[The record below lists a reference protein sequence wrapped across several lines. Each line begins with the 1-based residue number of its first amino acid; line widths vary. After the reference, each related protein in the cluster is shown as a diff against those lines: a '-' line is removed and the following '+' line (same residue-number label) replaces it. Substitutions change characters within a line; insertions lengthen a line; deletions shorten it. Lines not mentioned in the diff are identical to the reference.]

1 MTTELTKLSWM
12 TDDEFEDLV
21 IARKK
26 FSEWNFEF
34 AYHPMMRSFTR
45 DKSILLVFNSSRLE
59 STLPIG
65 LKYSNTYKMLKDVSL
80 DSPASITAWNF
91 DGKRGNEKC
100 SLSGA
105 ARQCQLIQHLK
116 AYKYMMS
123 LKKLTLE
130 GILKSHDILMLGAV
144 SDDGS
149 PILNGKFRT
158 FGVNNGVDNYMSYEL
173 AEENMEKVVEWYNN
187 FDGADSVEVAYKL
200 FWKFLKIHP
209 FEDGNGRIARLLVAN
224 HMCSLGTPFPV
235 CVTSGKRRSR
245 KHYYDAIKRE
255 DLLYCS
261 RTGPY
266 TLIAQSVYLRW
277 KNFLNLKNSVEIF

>member
-26 FSEWNFEF
+26 FSEWNVEF

-45 DKSILLVFNSSRLE
+45 DKSISLVFNSNRLE
-59 STLPIG
+59 NTLPIG
-65 LKYSNTYKMLKDVSL
+65 LKHSNTYKMLKDVSL
-80 DSPASITAWNF
+80 DSPASITAWNS
-91 DGKRGNEKC
+91 DGKLGNKK
-100 SLSGA
+100 
-105 ARQCQLIQHLK
+105 CQLIQHLK

-130 GILKSHDILMLGAV
+130 GILKTHDILMLGAV

-158 FGVNNGVDNYMSYEL
+158 FGVNNGVDNYMSHEL
-173 AEENMEKVVEWYNN
+173 VEENLERLVVWYGNV
-187 FDGADSVEVAYKL
+187 DKADPIDVAYKL

-209 FEDGNGRIARLLVAN
+209 FEDGNGRIARLLVAY
-224 HMCSLGTPFPV
+224 HMCSSGTPFPV

-261 RTGPY
+261 RTDLY
-266 TLIAQSVYLRW
+266 TLIAQSVYLGW

>member
-1 MTTELTKLSWM
+1 
-12 TDDEFEDLV
+12 
-21 IARKK
+21 
-26 FSEWNFEF
+26 
-34 AYHPMMRSFTR
+34 
-45 DKSILLVFNSSRLE
+45 
-59 STLPIG
+59 
-65 LKYSNTYKMLKDVSL
+65 MLKDVSL
-80 DSPASITAWNF
+80 DSPASITAWNS
-91 DGKRGNEKC
+91 DGKQGNEKC

-105 ARQCQLIQHLK
+105 ARRCQLIQHLK

-130 GILKSHDILMLGAV
+130 GILKTHDILMLGAV

-173 AEENMEKVVEWYNN
+173 VEENMEKLVEWYNN
-187 FDGADSVEVAYKL
+187 FDGADSIEVAYKL

-209 FEDGNGRIARLLVAN
+209 FEDSNGRIARLLVAY
-224 HMCSLGTPFPV
+224 HMCSSGTPFLV

-261 RTGPY
+261 RTDLY
-266 TLIAQSVYLRW
+266 TPIAQSVYLDW
-277 KNFLNLKNSVEIF
+277 KNVLNMKNSVEIF